1 MKKRYDFLHTAIL
14 ILFLVIAYFIGN
26 AILRGILL
34 LVFSGVLMFN
44 TIVKLKTVKS
54 DKIRDK
60 ILYGILLFLDSV
72 LLLGAIYVIVSAMIA
87 VF

>member
-1 MKKRYDFLHTAIL
+1 MKKRFDFLHTAVL

-26 AILRGILL
+26 AILKGILL
-34 LVFSGVLMFN
+34 LVFSCVLMFN
-44 TIVKLKTVKS
+44 TIVRLRTLKS

-72 LLLGAIYVIVSAMIA
+72 LLLSAIYVIVSAMIA